1 MNIRITADSTCDLNA
16 EYLAKHSIVKVIP
29 MRVTMGGVDYA
40 DGIDLQ
46 PDDIFRHVEAGGE
59 LPKTSA
65 INMTEYREQ
74 FEAELKN
81 CDAIIH
87 FNIGDGFSSCHAN
100 ALMAA
105 EDLPVYVVNSQN
117 LSSGISLLLAEA
129 VEMIENGC
137 DDPKAVFDHVCAL
150 REKVD
155 ASFILDRLDY
165 LHKGG
170 RCSMIAM
177 LGANLLH
184 LRPCIEVVE
193 GKMIVG
199 KKYRGSY
206 ERCLKQYV
214 ADRLKNPDAIRA
226 KRVFVTHT
234 GVAPETV
241 KQVIE
246 QVKSLKQ
253 FDEVMEV
260 RAGCSITSHCGQ
272 NTLGVLFIK
281 E

>member
-1 MNIRITADSTCDLNA
+1 
-16 EYLAKHSIVKVIP
+16 
-29 MRVTMGGVDYA
+29 MGDKDYR
-40 DGIDLQ
+40 DGIDIQ
-46 PDDIFRHVEAGGE
+46 PDDIFRHVDAGGE

-65 INMTEYREQ
+65 INMMEYREK
-74 FEAELKN
+74 FEEELKN

-87 FNIGDGFSSCHAN
+87 FNIGDGFSSCYAN
-100 ALMAA
+100 AVLAA
-105 EDLPVYVVNSQN
+105 ENLPVYVVNSQN

-155 ASFILDRLDY
+155 ASFVLDRLDY

-170 RCSMIAM
+170 RCSMVAM

-184 LRPCIEVVE
+184 LRPCIEVVD

-234 GVAPETV
+234 GVAPEMA

-253 FDEVMEV
+253 FDEVLEM